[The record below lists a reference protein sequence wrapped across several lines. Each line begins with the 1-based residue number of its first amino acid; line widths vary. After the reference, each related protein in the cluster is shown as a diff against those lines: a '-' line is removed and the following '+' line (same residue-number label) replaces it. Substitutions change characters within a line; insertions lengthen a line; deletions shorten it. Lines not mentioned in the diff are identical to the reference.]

1 MYELLGHDPEHRVFN
16 VSYVHIIWE
25 GHFECL
31 LHRSLGSMDKL
42 HIMYLLAPILHNLNT
57 LPSIKHRK
65 AETFFKSPCGNNALL
80 NLGNLR

>member
-1 MYELLGHDPEHRVFN
+1 MSSSSESRFHGQIAHYAFAGITL
-16 VSYVHIIWE
+16 
-25 GHFECL
+25 
-31 LHRSLGSMDKL
+31 
-42 HIMYLLAPILHNLNT
+42 LHNLNT